1 MVLKFSFTSQLKFK
15 FNPHPYLQPRLLLLV
30 PLLSLLLQIPQVS
43 RGARPTCVQML
54 SHSFRRSTNP
64 RRRLPKLVIRKRG
77 SSSSTRR
84 RRRSRRTK
92 PLRFARV
99 LTATSRPSIARCC
112 PTRSR
117 TRSAPRGRRTN
128 LASEIS
134 TSSCHG
140 LRWDVTRRLPQP
152 ARTTRSQEYTYKE
165 STRRKDPRK
174 FSLRRL
180 N

>member
-1 MVLKFSFTSQLKFK
+1 MPL
-15 FNPHPYLQPRLLLLV
+15 PRRCR
-30 PLLSLLLQIPQVS
+30 PSRRQKRLSVHRLVS
-43 RGARPTCVQML
+43 RSARATCAQML
-54 SHSFRRSTNP
+54 SHSFRRSTSQSLP
-64 RRRLPKLVIRKRG
+64 RTVRRKLG

-84 RRRSRRTK
+84 RRRSRCTK
-92 PLRFARV
+92 PLRFARA
-99 LTATSRPSIARCC
+99 LTATSHPSTARCC

-174 FSLRRL
+174 FSLRRFHFHCMRVID
-180 N
+180 